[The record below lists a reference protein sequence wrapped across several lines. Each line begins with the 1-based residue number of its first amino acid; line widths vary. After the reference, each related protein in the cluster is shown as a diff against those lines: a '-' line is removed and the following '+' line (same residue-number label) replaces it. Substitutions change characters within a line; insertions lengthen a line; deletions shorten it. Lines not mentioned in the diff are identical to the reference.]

1 MIGNIYKLSLGLSL
15 VSAAVMG
22 TIALPVSASSHREA
36 PFITQLPKVDGTDF
50 YMFKSYEPGKEQ
62 YVTLIANYVPLQDAY
77 GGPNYFMMDSAAVY
91 EIKIDNNGDSVED
104 LTYQFRFT
112 NTHKDA
118 KFNGVSIPLVV
129 SGAGIANVNDANANV
144 RETYTIDL
152 IRGASKNKNR
162 QNPIT
167 IAGSSATV
175 FDKPLDNIGN
185 KTIPNYAE
193 YAGKHIYPITIPGC
207 SLPGR
212 VFVGQRKESFV
223 VNLGEVFDLIN
234 LNPLGPVT
242 GRKNDLE
249 DKNVTSIAMEVPI
262 TCLTAG
268 SEKVI
273 GGWTT
278 AKIPQTRVLNDDPN
292 RAESSVNGKLFTQV
306 SRLGMPL
313 VNELVIGLKD
323 KNRFNKSDP
332 KNDVRDFGTYVV
344 NPTLPV
350 LVEALFGVPAPTF
363 PRSDLVTVFA
373 TGLKGLNQPA
383 NVKPGEMTRLNT
395 GVAPTP
401 LATQDPLGV
410 LNLTD
415 LAGFPNGRRPVD
427 DVVDITLRV
436 AEGLLCTAGVKA
448 ATAKKGV
455 DTGCGNNVAP
465 DSSALPFTDGARSAN
480 TDVSDNSFPYLK
492 TPIAGSPNAT
502 SN

>member
-1 MIGNIYKLSLGLSL
+1 MRNISKLSIGLSVL
-15 VSAAVMG
+15 SAAVLS
-22 TIALPVSASSHREA
+22 TISLPISASSHREA
-36 PFITQLPKVDGTDF
+36 PFITQMPKVDGTDF
-50 YMFKSYEPGKEQ
+50 YMFRSYEPGKEQ

-77 GGPNYFMMDSAAVY
+77 GGPNYFMMDPSAVY
-91 EIKIDNNGDSVED
+91 EIRIDNNGDSVED

-112 NTHKDA
+112 NTNKDA
-118 KFNGVSIPLVV
+118 NFNGVSIPLVV
-129 SGAGIANVNDANANV
+129 SGAGISAVNDANANV

-152 IRGASKNKNR
+152 IRGSTKNKDR
-162 QNPIT
+162 GAAIT
-167 IAGSSATV
+167 MAGSSVAV
-175 FDKPLDNIGN
+175 FDKPLDNIG
-185 KTIPNYAE
+185 KKSIPDYAT
-193 YAGKHIYPITIPGC
+193 YAGKHIYPISIPGC

-223 VNLGEVFDLIN
+223 VNLGEVFDLVN
-234 LNPLGPVT
+234 LNPLGAVT
-242 GRKNDLE
+242 GEKNDLE
-249 DKNVTSIAMEVPI
+249 DKNVTEIAMEIP
-262 TCLTAG
+262 TACLTAG

-278 AKIPQTRVLNDDPN
+278 AKIPQTRIMNEDSNN
-292 RAESSVNGKLFTQV
+292 RASLVNGKLLTQV

-323 KNRFNKSDP
+323 KDRFNKSSP
-332 KNDVRDFGTYVV
+332 KNVVRDFGAYVV
-344 NPTLPV
+344 KPTLPI
-350 LVEALFGVPAPTF
+350 LIEKLFSVPAPTF
-363 PRSDLVTVFA
+363 ARTDLVTVFA

-395 GVAPTP
+395 SIAPTP
-401 LATQDPLGV
+401 LAAQDPLGV

-436 AEGLLCTAGVKA
+436 AEGVLCTAGVKA
-448 ATAKKGV
+448 ATASKGV
-455 DTGCGNNVAP
+455 DTGCGINVAP
-465 DSSALPFTDGARSAN
+465 DSSGLPFTDGARSAN
-480 TDVSDNSFPYLK
+480 IDVSDNTFPYLK